1 MSPLRGFRRC
11 NMKKK
16 ILIIM
21 TLVLVAV
28 TATSLFAC
36 KDDVSDV
43 TMEAIY
49 NAAVENGFEGT
60 LAEYLEYLK
69 GDSAYEIA
77 IQHGF
82 SGTEAEWLA
91 SLQGTDG
98 ADGKNASLTPLD
110 FYNEAVK
117 QGFVGSYSDFLNTYF
132 SYSSE
137 NTQVNANSLF
147 ASVSVY
153 CNYTITYTIT
163 QGGGF
168 GIGGF
173 SYGGWSRTYTEPAS
187 SAGSGVIF
195 SMNKEAG
202 SAYIITNHHVVY
214 NESSI
219 TANGISD
226 DIHVY
231 LYGSEIIG
239 NETYSTSVHGTSA
252 PSYTGMGIEA
262 TYVGGSKIYDIAV
275 LEIKNSEILKNSNAV
290 TVEFSDSNELLVGQK
305 AIAVGNAEGEGI
317 SVTSGVVS
325 VDSENIYLDSTS
337 SSSTRVIRID
347 TAVNSGNSGGGLF
360 NADGKLLGIVN
371 AKSVEENVDNIG
383 YALPS
388 NVVKYVVDNILYY
401 QDKTEKSADVQKC
414 MLGITIWALESSAVL
429 DGTGNVRIEEKVT
442 VDGVDEKGL
451 AYGSLQKGD
460 ILTEVSIQR
469 SGSIET
475 EKYAVN
481 RTFVIVDLMLTM
493 RVGDTLTMTY
503 MREGVEGTATFVM
516 TDACISE
523 IG

>member
-1 MSPLRGFRRC
+1 
-11 NMKKK
+11 
-16 ILIIM
+16 
-21 TLVLVAV
+21 
-28 TATSLFAC
+28 
-36 KDDVSDV
+36 
-43 TMEAIY
+43 
-49 NAAVENGFEGT
+49 
-60 LAEYLEYLK
+60 
-69 GDSAYEIA
+69 
-77 IQHGF
+77 
-82 SGTEAEWLA
+82 
-91 SLQGTDG
+91 
-98 ADGKNASLTPLD
+98 
-110 FYNEAVK
+110 
-117 QGFVGSYSDFLNTYF
+117 
-132 SYSSE
+132 
-137 NTQVNANSLF
+137 
-147 ASVSVY
+147 
-153 CNYTITYTIT
+153 
-163 QGGGF
+163 
-168 GIGGF
+168 
-173 SYGGWSRTYTEPAS
+173 
-187 SAGSGVIF
+187 
-195 SMNKEAG
+195 
-202 SAYIITNHHVVY
+202 
-214 NESSI
+214 
-219 TANGISD
+219 
-226 DIHVY
+226 
-231 LYGSEIIG
+231 
-239 NETYSTSVHGTSA
+239 
-252 PSYTGMGIEA
+252 
-262 TYVGGSKIYDIAV
+262 
-275 LEIKNSEILKNSNAV
+275 
-290 TVEFSDSNELLVGQK
+290 
-305 AIAVGNAEGEGI
+305 
-317 SVTSGVVS
+317 VVS